1 MGQRKYR
8 QAWGQA
14 GTKGEVS
21 SQCKPRRKGRVAG
34 RTPLTPETS
43 SRALSYLSY
52 QKGSVP
58 KI

>member
-14 GTKGEVS
+14 GTKEEVS
-21 SQCKPRRKGRVAG
+21 SQCKPRRMGRVAG
-34 RTPLTPETS
+34 RTPVTAETS
-43 SRALSYLSY
+43 SGALSYLSY